1 MALVVVVLLC
11 PKYNHCKRPE
21 SYSLAIYTVPTKLF
35 IYSKIQTPRARP
47 LPLAV
52 CARDSM
58 LQRGQSPRGVHAGVS
73 QPGRLQRLARLNLA
87 LDAVWS
93 SCVAVTG
100 PPYS

>member
-47 LPLAV
+47 LPERHKHHKQQPTEHV
-52 CARDSM
+52 VR
-58 LQRGQSPRGVHAGVS
+58 AGTN
-73 QPGRLQRLARLNLA
+73 GRWRLHFLLSKFSSVNLRST
-87 LDAVWS
+87 D
-93 SCVAVTG
+93 VTLFT
-100 PPYS
+100 